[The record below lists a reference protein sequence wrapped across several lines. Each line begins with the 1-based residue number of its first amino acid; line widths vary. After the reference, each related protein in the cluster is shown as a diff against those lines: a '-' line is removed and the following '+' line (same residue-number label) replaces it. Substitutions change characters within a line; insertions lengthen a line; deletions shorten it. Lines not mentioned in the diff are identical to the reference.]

1 MKIKLPSMKKKYI
14 IPIIVVSILVII
26 AIVSLIIF
34 LLNKDNGKIYE
45 EKIKNYGIEKLYN
58 NGTSNK
64 SEYVTKSEALKLI
77 IGTLLN
83 LDNVDNYMLGNSVS
97 DN

>member
-45 EKIKNYGIEKLYN
+45 EKIKSPQMN
-58 NGTSNK
+58 NKTSA
-64 SEYVTKSEALKLI
+64 EI
-77 IGTLLN
+77 F
-83 LDNVDNYMLGNSVS
+83 MCQF
-97 DN
+97 